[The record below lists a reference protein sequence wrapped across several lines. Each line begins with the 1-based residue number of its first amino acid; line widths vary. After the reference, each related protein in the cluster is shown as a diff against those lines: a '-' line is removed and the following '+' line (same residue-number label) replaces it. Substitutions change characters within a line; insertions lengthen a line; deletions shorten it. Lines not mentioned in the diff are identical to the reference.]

1 MGTQGRSYH
10 RSVGRTS
17 RGVGAGVR
25 AGKSRT
31 SLVQVSYKSRTSLVQ
46 VLYKSRA
53 SLTLPFLPIG
63 LTLIPLVPALL
74 FPALLF
80 PALLFPALLFPVC
93 HTPLCAC
100 FQFCRAPFFSPFPPH
115 LSSGGSSGS
124 HASSAGGSSR
134 PSARHS
140 RAVQREY
147 TGWGSTSQG
156 ISQRKS
162 KSRSGAHRRRQG
174 PTNGGGSRP
183 PRAPRWRAPRWGV
196 PRWGVPRWGVPLWGA
211 RTPPRARPPRH
222 ATASR
227 GQMQTSWVCPNTR
240 SSRGGGVRAPRWR
253 SALGWVFLQRRGQR
267 AAPSPS
273 PPFGCCRVV
282 PQGCICKARARP
294 SRPRDPCTLVAGGE
308 AQRQRGRRR
317 IER

>member
-1 MGTQGRSYH
+1 MRRIRLRGNPRAIVPSLSGTHVAWSGSRS
-10 RSVGRTS
+10 TS
-17 RGVGAGVR
+17 R
-25 AGKSRT
+25 
-31 SLVQVSYKSRTSLVQ
+31 QVSYKSRTSLAQ
-46 VLYKSRA
+46 VSPSHSCPLVSHS
-53 SLTLPFLPIG
+53 SLTFPPFS
-63 LTLIPLVPALL
+63 
-74 FPALLF
+74 FPPSSF
-80 PALLFPALLFPVC
+80 PSSSFPPFSFPFV
-93 HTPLCAC
+93 TPLCAC
-100 FQFCRAPFFSPFPPH
+100 FQFCHAPFFSPFPPH

-156 ISQRKS
+156 ISPRKS

-183 PRAPRWRAPRWGV
+183 PRAPRWRA

-240 SSRGGGVRAPRWR
+240 SSRGGGVRAPQWR

-294 SRPRDPCTLVAGGE
+294 SRPRDPCTLVASGE

-317 IER
+317 LER